1 MPENT
6 FTPEAAGLEDKNVV
20 YTYEMLSQSNMKEIS
35 MALKELRAALDS
47 ETDYPENPGYSVTK
61 DMANTLKDIV
71 VAKGGT
77 VSAKEYFNDL
87 EAIADYIK
95 ILASI
100 EAEAAE
106 ESDSE

>member
-1 MPENT
+1 MSTN
-6 FTPEAAGLEDKNVV
+6 FTHEAAGLEDKNVV
-20 YTYEMLSQSNMKEIS
+20 YEYGMLAKSNMKDIS
-35 MALKELRAALDS
+35 LALKELRAALD
-47 ETDYPENPGYSVTK
+47 PEGEYVEQPGYSVTL

-77 VSAKEYFNDL
+77 VAAKEYFNNL

-106 ESDSE
+106 ESNS

>member
-20 YTYEMLSQSNMKEIS
+20 YTYEMLSQSNIKEIS
-35 MALKELRAALDS
+35 LALKELRSALDS

-71 VAKGGT
+71 TIKGAVLEGDG
-77 VSAKEYFNDL
+77 EYFNDL
-87 EAIADYIK
+87 EAIAGYIR
-95 ILASI
+95 ILAGI
-100 EAEAAE
+100 EADAGE
-106 ESDSE
+106 

>member
-1 MPENT
+1 MSTN

-20 YTYEMLSQSNMKEIS
+20 YEYAMLAESNMKDIS
-35 MALKELRAALDS
+35 LALKELRASLD
-47 ETDYPENPGYSVTK
+47 PEGEYVEQPGYSVTL

-77 VSAKEYFNDL
+77 VAAKEYFNDL

-95 ILASI
+95 ILAGI

-106 ESDSE
+106 ESNS

>member
-6 FTPEAAGLEDKNVV
+6 LDKNVV

-35 MALKELRAALDS
+35 LALKELRAALDS

-77 VSAKEYFNDL
+77 VTAKEYFNDL
-87 EAIADYIK
+87 EAIADYIR
-95 ILASI
+95 ILAGI

-106 ESDSE
+106 ESEDESANL